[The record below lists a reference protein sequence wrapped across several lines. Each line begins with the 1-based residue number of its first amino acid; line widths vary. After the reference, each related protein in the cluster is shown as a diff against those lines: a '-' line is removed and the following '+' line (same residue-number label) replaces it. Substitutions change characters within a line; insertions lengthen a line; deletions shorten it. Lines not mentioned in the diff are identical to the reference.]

1 MENKIIAILISI
13 LVFTGCTEEKVI
25 PHQEIRTTTQ
35 QQQDKDPIVSSSS
48 SNDQQKP
55 AKKEDI
61 YTLRGTYY
69 LDSIEVNKPIEGGPR
84 IIQGLGNL
92 LADLIVR
99 IGGNFDVSVDPIP
112 FDVSDVDLDV
122 VKKAIVK
129 KISIEVI
136 DKKKK
141 AKLNFIKT
149 LKLDLEDPKSDKK
162 ITLINAK
169 YKNKPKNKKCGDYCF
184 DIHVKPINLVKFIGD
199 TKEIIV
205 APEVEIGKTPKENF
219 SIQIA
224 IEFEVGVKMPL

>member
-1 MENKIIAILISI
+1 MENKIIAILITV
-13 LVFTGCTEEKVI
+13 LLFTSCTEEKVI
-25 PHQEIRTTTQ
+25 PHQEVRTTTQ
-35 QQQDKDPIVSSSS
+35 QQQDKEPVITTAGTDT
-48 SNDQQKP
+48 KP
-55 AKKEDI
+55 SKKENI
-61 YTLRGTYY
+61 YTFRGTYY
-69 LDSIEVNKPIEGGPR
+69 LDTIEVNKPIEGGPR

-92 LADLIVR
+92 IADLIVR

-112 FDVSDVDLDV
+112 FDVSDVDLDI

-129 KISIEVI
+129 KISIEVV

-169 YKNKPKNKKCGDYCF
+169 YKNRAKNKKCGDYCF
-184 DIHVKPINLVKFIGD
+184 DIIVEPINLVQFIGD

-224 IEFEVGVKMPL
+224 IDFEVGVKMPL

>member
-13 LVFTGCTEEKVI
+13 LIFTGCTEEKVI
-25 PHQEIRTTTQ
+25 PHQEVRTTTQ
-35 QQQDKDPIVSSSS
+35 QQQDKDPVVS
-48 SNDQQKP
+48 SNDTGKP
-55 AKKEDI
+55 SSKKDDV
-61 YTLRGTYY
+61 YTIKGTYY
-69 LDSIEVNKPIEGGPR
+69 LDTIEVNKPIEGGPR

-129 KISIEVI
+129 KISIEVV

-149 LKLDLEDPKSDKK
+149 LKLDLEDPKNPDKK

-169 YKNKPKNKKCGDYCF
+169 YKNRTKNKKCGDYCF
-184 DIHVKPINLVKFIGD
+184 DINVRPINLVNFIGD

-205 APEVEIGKTPKENF
+205 APEVEIGKTPKDNF

-224 IEFEVGVKMPL
+224 IEFEVGVRMPL